1 MGETRLRSWRP
12 PRRCT
17 TRPARACRSPSSGS
31 WLRWCVAIAPP
42 GILCRLALT
51 HSRRARSFLQEQTKR
66 LREAAFREE
75 LELKQRLSGKKDL
88 DKDKLSFNQRE
99 KRKRERGQATS
110 GKVCV
115 LRLSECP
122 PSLRH

>member
-1 MGETRLRSWRP
+1 MPEKKEEAAQDWNWSRGTR
-12 PRRCT
+12 
-17 TRPARACRSPSSGS
+17 AEGS
-31 WLRWCVAIAPP
+31 RGRDTAEELEASKALHHAAGAGVQESIERQ
-42 GILCRLALT
+42 LA
-51 HSRRARSFLQEQTKR
+51 AAEQTKR
-66 LREAAFREE
+66 MREAAFREE
-75 LELKQRLSGKKDL
+75 LELKQRLSGKKDA